1 MAPQFTHMATRTS
14 LRVRSTCTR
23 GPTSVQAQSIMA
35 EFTVG
40 PIGIVKVGSATN
52 IGSIAITTASTT
64 IGITAIAA
72 NK

>member
-1 MAPQFTHMATRTS
+1 
-14 LRVRSTCTR
+14 
-23 GPTSVQAQSIMA
+23 MA

-40 PIGIVKVGSATN
+40 PIGTVKVGSATN